1 MNPTNPRC
9 LLSMEST
16 SGCTATG
23 VQLANRLLR
32 LVPDLLAGDVPACIG
47 HRLADAVDQ
56 VERKQVRHAALLGA
70 TTMLDPDGNL
80 SANQCAARL
89 AVALARFDGIARRRV
104 ESGHRPA
111 SALEQYLLILLQS
124 GGPTCQEKLRVELLS
139 ILPAPPH
146 GR

>member
-1 MNPTNPRC
+1 MK
-9 LLSMEST
+9 SIE
-16 SGCTATG
+16 GCTATG
-23 VQLANRLLR
+23 TVLANRLLR
-32 LVPDLLAGDVPACIG
+32 MIPDLIAGDVPACIG
-47 HRLADAVDQ
+47 RKLSAAVDQ

-70 TTMLDPDGNL
+70 TTMLDPDSNL

-139 ILPAPPH
+139 ILPEPPR